1 MFLLYINYINKNVT
15 SSKLGLFADDYV
27 IYEIIYSTN
36 DSIALQR
43 ILSALSDWA
52 RIWQMN
58 INTDK

>member
-27 IYEIIYSTN
+27 IYDIIYSTN